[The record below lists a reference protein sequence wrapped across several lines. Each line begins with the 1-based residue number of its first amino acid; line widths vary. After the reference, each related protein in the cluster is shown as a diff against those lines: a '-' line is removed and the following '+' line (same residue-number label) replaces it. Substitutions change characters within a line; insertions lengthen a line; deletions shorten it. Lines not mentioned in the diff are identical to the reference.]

1 MSPLTTVKSNSGKL
15 PLILDLRYVNKHVHK
30 DKTKFGD
37 GKTMEEYLAKE
48 DYHHIDIN
56 ENHQKF
62 LSFAWAFEEKKYNVL
77 LFGLPSAPFIF
88 KLCDV

>member
-1 MSPLTTVKSNSGKL
+1 
-15 PLILDLRYVNKHVHK
+15 
-30 DKTKFGD
+30 
-37 GKTMEEYLAKE
+37 MEEYLEKE

-62 LSFAWAFEEKKYNVL
+62 LGFAWEFEEKKYNVL